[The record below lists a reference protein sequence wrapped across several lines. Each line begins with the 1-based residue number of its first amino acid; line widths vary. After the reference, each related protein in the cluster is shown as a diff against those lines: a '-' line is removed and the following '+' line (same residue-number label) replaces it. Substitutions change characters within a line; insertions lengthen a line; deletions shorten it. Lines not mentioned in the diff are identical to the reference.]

1 MADLTLDSPV
11 QFVKGA
17 GPARAALLSLAGI
30 NSVADLLRHW
40 PRDYH
45 YRPEVVDIAELAEG
59 SEASVSGVIEKIHFR
74 RFGRVPR
81 LEVELADSTGACR
94 VVWFHGGYLR
104 KSLEVDQ
111 YLMVWGKVQTYDNI
125 LQFTNPKFELSETAE
140 VDPSAVEGRIIPV
153 YPAIGALGSTI
164 LGKLISRAMNEL
176 ASQLPEWFTQSYRA
190 ARDLPSRSQAY
201 RWMHMPNSAE
211 QPKLARRRLAYDEL
225 FLMELGIAL
234 RHWHNRHG
242 AEAIALPS
250 SDEIE
255 RRIRARF
262 PFTLTAGQ
270 EKVVAEIAADL
281 AKSRPM
287 NRLLQG
293 DVGSGKTVVAL
304 HAVLLAVANGTQ
316 AAIMAPTEILAEQHF
331 ERIEKYLA
339 GSRVRRVLLTG
350 GLTGKARTEL
360 LAKISDGQVDIVVG
374 TQALLEKDVLFNRLG
389 LVVVDEQH
397 KFGVRQRARV
407 RAKATAPHCLVMTAT
422 PIPRTLALTVFGDLD
437 VSILDDFPPGR
448 QPVTT
453 RLVPPDKTTEAF
465 DFVRKQLAA
474 GRQGYV
480 VYPLIDAGDD
490 TEVKAASDEA
500 ERLQREVFPEFTVGL
515 LHGRMVSR
523 EKEAVMTRFRAGDI
537 NLLVCTVVVEVG
549 VDVANA
555 TVMLIENA
563 ERFGLAQL
571 HQLRGRIARG
581 SEKGYCL
588 AFARLGSAD
597 AQRRLDILTSTS
609 DGFRIAEED
618 LRIRGPGQFF
628 GTRQHGLP
636 ELRLADIINDMD
648 LLRLARKDAF
658 EIIEDDP
665 KLSHPDHQALR
676 AALQAH
682 FAESLELI
690 DVG

>member
-1 MADLTLDSPV
+1 MPELTLDSPV

-17 GPARAALLSLAGI
+17 GPSRAALLAQVGI
-30 NSVADLLRHW
+30 NTVADLLTHW
-40 PRDYH
+40 PRDYQH
-45 YRPEVVDIAELAEG
+45 RPEVIDIAQLG
-59 SEASVSGVIEKIHFR
+59 PDTEAAVSGVIEKINFH
-74 RFGRVPR
+74 RFGRLPR
-81 LEVELADSTGACR
+81 LEVELADDTGSCR
-94 VVWFHGGYLR
+94 LVWFHGGYLR
-104 KSLEVDQ
+104 KQFTVDQ
-111 YLMVWGKVQTYDNI
+111 RLLVWGKVQSYDNI
-125 LQFTNPKFELSETAE
+125 LQFANPKFELLTTDDA
-140 VDPSAVEGRIIPV
+140 DPAQLAGRIVPV
-153 YPAIGALGSTI
+153 YPAIASLSSAM
-164 LGKLISRAMNEL
+164 LAKLISRSLNEL
-176 ASQLPEWFTQSYRA
+176 VSQLPEWFTPTFRA

-201 RWMHMPNSAE
+201 RWMHAPASAE
-211 QPKLARRRLAYDEL
+211 QPKLARRRLVYDEL

-242 AEAIALPS
+242 PEAIALPS

-255 RRIRARF
+255 KRIRARF
-262 PFTLTAGQ
+262 PFELTVGQ
-270 EKVVAEIAADL
+270 EKVIAEITADL
-281 AKSRPM
+281 AGSRPM

-304 HAVLLAVANGTQ
+304 HAVLLAVANSTQ

-350 GLTGKARTEL
+350 GLTGKARTNL
-360 LAKISDGQVDIVVG
+360 LAKIADGDFDIVVG

-407 RAKATAPHCLVMTAT
+407 RAKGTAPHCLVMTAT

-437 VSILDDFPPGR
+437 VSVLDDFPPGR
-448 QPVTT
+448 KPVTT
-453 RLVPPDKTTEAF
+453 RLVPPNKTTEAF
-465 DFVRKQLAA
+465 EFVRKQLAA

-480 VYPLIDAGDD
+480 VYPLIDLGDD
-490 TEVKAASDEA
+490 SSLKAATDEA
-500 ERLQREVFPEFTVGL
+500 DRLQREVFPEFTVGL
-515 LHGRMVSR
+515 IHGRMSTS
-523 EKEAVMTRFRAGDI
+523 EKEGAMSRFRAGDI
-537 NLLVCTVVVEVG
+537 NLLVSTVVIEVG
-549 VDVANA
+549 VDVPNA
-555 TVMLIENA
+555 TVMVIENA

-571 HQLRGRIARG
+571 HQLRGRIAR
-581 SEKGYCL
+581 SSHKGFCL
-588 AFARLGSAD
+588 VFARPTTED
-597 AQRRLDILTSTS
+597 AQRRLDILTATS

-636 ELRLADIINDMD
+636 ELRLADIINDID

-658 EIIEDDP
+658 EIIKDDP
-665 KLSHPDHQALR
+665 KLNHPDHQALKT
-676 AALQAH
+676 ALQTH

-690 DVG
+690 DVA

>member
-1 MADLTLDSPV
+1 MSDLSLDSPV

-17 GPARAALLSLAGI
+17 GPARAALLAQADI
-30 NSVADLLRHW
+30 NTVADLLTHW
-40 PRDYH
+40 PRDYQL
-45 YRPEVVDIAELAEG
+45 RPQVVSIAELREG
-59 SEASVSGVIEKIHFR
+59 CQAAVCGLIEKITFR
-74 RFGRVPR
+74 RFGKVPR
-81 LEVELADSTGACR
+81 LEVELSDSTGSCR

-104 KSLEVDQ
+104 KSLEVEKRLLLWDR
-111 YLMVWGKVQTYDNI
+111 VQSYDNI
-125 LQFTNPKFELSETAE
+125 LQFANPKFELFRGEE
-140 VDPSAVEGRIIPV
+140 VDPRELGGRIVPV
-153 YPAIGALGSTI
+153 YPAIGSLGSTM
-164 LGKLISRAMNEL
+164 LAKLIGRALNEVVN
-176 ASQLPEWFTQSYRA
+176 QLPDWFGQAYRA
-190 ARDLPSRSQAY
+190 VRDLPSRSQAY
-201 RWMHMPNSAE
+201 RWMHGPSSAE

-225 FLMELGIAL
+225 FLMELGIAI

-242 AEAIALPS
+242 VEAIALPS
-250 SDEIE
+250 SKEIE

-262 PFTLTAGQ
+262 PFELTAGQ
-270 EKVVAEIAADL
+270 EKVVAEIAGDL
-281 AKSRPM
+281 GKSRPM

-304 HAVLLAVANGTQ
+304 HAVLLTVANGTQ

-331 ERIEKYLA
+331 SRIEKYLA

-350 GLTGKARTEL
+350 GLTGKARREL
-360 LAKISDGQVDIVVG
+360 LKKVAEGKVDVVVG
-374 TQALLEKDVLFNRLG
+374 TQALLEKDVLFDRLG

-407 RAKATAPHCLVMTAT
+407 RAKGTAPHCLVMTAT

-437 VSILDDFPPGR
+437 ISILDDFPPGR

-465 DFVRKQLAA
+465 EFVRKQLAA

-480 VYPLIDAGDD
+480 VYPLIDPGDD
-490 TEVKAASDEA
+490 NEVKAATDEA
-500 ERLQREVFPEFTVGL
+500 ERLQREVFSGFVVGL
-515 LHGRMVSR
+515 LHGRMSSR
-523 EKEAVMTRFRAGDI
+523 EKEAVMSRFRAGKI
-537 NLLVCTVVVEVG
+537 NLLVSTVVIEVG
-549 VDVANA
+549 VDVPNA
-555 TVMLIENA
+555 KVMVIENA

-581 SEKGYCL
+581 TQKGFCL
-588 AFARLGSAD
+588 VFARPGTED
-597 AQRRLDILTSTS
+597 AQRRLDILTATS

-658 EIIEDDP
+658 EIVEDDP
-665 KLSHPDHQALR
+665 KLSHPDHQELR
-676 AALQAH
+676 TALQTH